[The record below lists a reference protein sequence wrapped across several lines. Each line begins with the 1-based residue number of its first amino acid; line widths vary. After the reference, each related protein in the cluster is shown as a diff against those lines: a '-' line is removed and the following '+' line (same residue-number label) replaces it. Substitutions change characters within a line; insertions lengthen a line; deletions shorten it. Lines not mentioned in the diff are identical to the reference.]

1 MSKVLNILVLCY
13 EYPPIG
19 GGGGVGAQQ
28 YAEAW
33 AAAGHRVTA
42 LTSWDKGLPRRER
55 VRGVDVVRVLAFGK
69 KNRATATN
77 LSMLW
82 YLVFGFLHILLRL
95 GRFRRFDV
103 INTHFAIPTGPLGVV
118 ARRLSSAPNL
128 LTIIGGDIYDPTKA
142 SSPHRSAVLRRI
154 NSFVINDADR
164 VVAISSDTK
173 RRAKQYYQIRQPIQV
188 INYGFSPTEIPRTT
202 RAELGLREDLYY
214 LVSVGRLVERKGF
227 DHLINSMASLPS
239 DVRLL
244 IIGDGP
250 LEGSLRQT
258 AETAAVTDR
267 VQLLGYLA
275 REKIWAHLQ
284 AADCYVLSSIHE
296 GLGIVVQEAMHAGLP
311 IVSTNDGGQVD
322 LLEEGRNGLLVNP
335 ADVAG
340 LVSAIR
346 RLYTDRD
353 LGRAMAANN
362 QEDLKR
368 LYMSANAEEY
378 TKLFRSMLED
388 PAAASTAAAPSP
400 D

>member
-1 MSKVLNILVLCY
+1 MSQALNILVLCY

-42 LTSWDKGLPRRER
+42 LTSWNKGLPRREH
-55 VRGVDVVRVLAFGK
+55 VRGVEVVRVLAFGK

-95 GRFRRFDV
+95 GSFRRFDV

-118 ARRLSSAPNL
+118 ARRLSAAPNL

-142 SSPHRSAVLRRI
+142 SSPHRSALLRRV

-173 RRAKQYYQIRQPIQV
+173 RRAEQYYRIRQPIQV
-188 INYGFSPTEIPRTT
+188 INYGFLPTEIPQLT
-202 RAELGLREDLYY
+202 RAELGLQEDLYY

-227 DHLINSMASLPS
+227 DHLIHAMADLPEQ
-239 DVRLL
+239 VRLL

-258 AETAAVTDR
+258 AERAGVAER

-275 REKIWAHLQ
+275 RERIWAHLSV
-284 AADCYVLSSIHE
+284 ADCYVLSSIHE
-296 GLGIVVQEAMHAGLP
+296 GLGIVVQEAMYAGLP
-311 IVSTNDGGQVD
+311 IVSTDDGGQVD
-322 LLEEGRNGLLVNP
+322 LLCEGRNGLLVKP
-335 ADVAG
+335 ADVTG
-340 LVSAIR
+340 LVRAIR
-346 RLYTDRD
+346 RLHGDRD
-353 LGRAMAANN
+353 LARVMAANN
-362 QEDLKR
+362 REDLKR
-368 LYMSANAEEY
+368 LYMAVNAEEY
-378 TKLFRSMLED
+378 TELFRSILGG
-388 PAAASTAAAPSP
+388 PASAQTTDAPSR